1 MFEQLQKLGLSA
13 KEASIYLASL
23 ELGPG
28 TAQEFAQKTG
38 LRRPTVYF
46 TIEQLKKRGLLS
58 QFEKGKKTFF
68 TAESPENLSVLLGT
82 QEKKIE
88 EARSVLNVLL
98 PELGGL
104 FNASAERPR
113 VRFFEGKE
121 GLKAMQED
129 FLRAKEKNLVSIYSF
144 SDYHN
149 VFTPEERRA
158 YREKRVK
165 KNIFARG
172 IYTRVEGPLK
182 AGELP
187 LASELRWVPQD
198 KFPFTSDI
206 TVYGNRVA
214 AASLKGRNV
223 GVIIESQEIANT
235 LRAVFEIAWQAAG
248 EYIKN

>member
-1 MFEQLQKLGLSA
+1 MQEQLKKLGLSE
-13 KEASIYLASL
+13 KESSVYLASL
-23 ELGPG
+23 EMGQG
-28 TAQEFAQKTG
+28 TAQELAQKTG

-46 TIEQLKKRGLLS
+46 TIEQLKKRGLMS

-68 TAESPENLSVLLGT
+68 AAESPENLSTLIAA
-82 QEKKIE
+82 QEKE
-88 EARSVLNVLL
+88 TAAARSVLNVLL
-98 PELGGL
+98 PELTGMFDMTG
-104 FNASAERPR
+104 EKPR

-129 FLRAKEKNLVSIYSF
+129 FLRTKEKNLVSMYSF

-149 VFTPEERRA
+149 VFTGEERRA
-158 YREKRVK
+158 YREKRAK

-187 LASELRWVPQD
+187 PASELRWVPRD
-198 KFPFTSDI
+198 TFPFTSDI
-206 TVYGNRVA
+206 TVYGNKVA

-235 LRAVFEIAWQAAG
+235 LRAVFELAWRATEQF
-248 EYIKN
+248 NQR